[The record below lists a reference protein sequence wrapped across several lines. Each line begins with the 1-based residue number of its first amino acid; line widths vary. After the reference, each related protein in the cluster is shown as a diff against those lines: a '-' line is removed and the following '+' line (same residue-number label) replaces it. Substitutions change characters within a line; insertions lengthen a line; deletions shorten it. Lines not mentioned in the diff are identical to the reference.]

1 MTWAIVLAGGSG
13 TRMGAGMNKVLLPVG
28 GVPALVRS
36 LRAFVPYVQGTV
48 CVCRPED
55 EEEVRG
61 LAEQY
66 GLSFLIAPAGFD
78 RQESVY
84 NGLQMLPEN
93 ARYVLVHDGARCL
106 VSSEVIEAALASVK
120 AKGSGVAAV
129 AVKDTIKQAAPDGA
143 VIATPDR
150 AALKAV
156 QTPQGFTVE
165 LLKKAHA
172 AARQKGLRATDDAA
186 LVEALGETVYLTPG
200 SEMNFKLTTPQDLV
214 LAEALLVSHPE
225 SAETK
230 ASSRFRNWGP
240 GAQPPLS
247 SHPEETETK
256 TASRFRNWGPG
267 AQPPLSSLPEATE
280 TKTASRFGS
289 WGPGAQPPLSSHPEA
304 TETKIASRFGSWGPG
319 AQPLV
324 GLGYDVHQLV
334 EGRDLILC
342 GVKVPHTLGLLGHSD
357 ADVALHALM
366 DALLGA
372 AGLHDIGRHFPDTD
386 MRYKGI
392 SSMKLLNHVVALL
405 HEKGYRPV
413 NADVTIVAQKPKLLP
428 YMDEM
433 RRNTSQALN
442 LPFERVNIKATTTE
456 HLGFE
461 GRQEGISAQAVCLLE
476 GV

>member
-247 SHPEETETK
+247 SHPE
-256 TASRFRNWGPG
+256 
-267 AQPPLSSLPEATE
+267 
-280 TKTASRFGS
+280 
-289 WGPGAQPPLSSHPEA
+289 A